1 MTNIVKE
8 LRDKEMYL
16 NIRHDLMD
24 KKYNM
29 DISDILNIF
38 LNN

>member
-1 MTNIVKE
+1 MINIVKE
-8 LRDKEMYL
+8 LKDKEMYL
-16 NIRHDLMD
+16 NIRHD